1 MPLPLSTTSAAT
13 KEATARKFLLLPL
26 FPSPRRPVVPR
37 LLLLPQLLE
46 PLPGLVQPNSSGEA
60 AERGGI
66 DRLTRRPCQNGQ
78 GEGRQ
83 VVP

>member
-13 KEATARKFLLLPL
+13 RESTAKKFLLLPL
-26 FPSPRRPVVPR
+26 FLPRLPVVPR
-37 LLLLPQLLE
+37 LLLLPQLLD
-46 PLPGLVQPNSSGEA
+46 PLPGLVHPSSSGEV
-60 AERGGI
+60 AERGGV
-66 DRLTRRPCQNGQ
+66 DRLTCRPCQNGQ